1 MTDPT
6 ASDPSAA
13 PATSTA
19 PARRTRRI
27 GRRREDVLDAA
38 CEVVADRGAEAT
50 RFSDIAEATG
60 VGVST
65 LQYWFG
71 SREDMLVT
79 VFRHA
84 ADRDLAAAAA
94 HLDTEPSPWRRLVHL
109 AAYLTGSTDEGDN
122 PAPGGGDL
130 GWRLWIEWW
139 HWALRD
145 LEVRA
150 EVLHDYSR
158 WRQLIADTITAGRN
172 AGAFDIDRPPME
184 IAHQVLAF
192 LDGLALPTALG
203 DPAITP
209 VHARDLLTD
218 ALARFVGHH
227 SEH

>member
-6 ASDPSAA
+6 ATEPQAVPAASA
-13 PATSTA
+13 A

-27 GRRREDVLDAA
+27 GRRREDVLDIA
-38 CEVVADRGAEAT
+38 CEVVAARGAEAT
-50 RFSDIAEATG
+50 RFSDVAEATG

-84 ADRDLAAAAA
+84 ADRDLEAATA

-109 AAYLTGSTDEGDN
+109 AAYLTGNTDTADN
-122 PAPGGGDL
+122 PAPIGDD

-145 LEVRA
+145 QEVRA
-150 EVLHDYSR
+150 EVLHDYAR
-158 WRQLIADTITAGRN
+158 WRHLIANTITAGRD
-172 AGAFDIDRPPME
+172 AGVFDIDRPPME

-192 LDGLALPTALG
+192 FDGLALPTALG
-203 DPAITP
+203 DPAIDP
-209 VHARDLLTD
+209 AHANDLLID
-218 ALARFVGHH
+218 ALARLVGYHP
-227 SEH
+227 EH